1 MIPDKESD
9 IKPRF
14 HKSRSH
20 TQKHQEGDE
29 VSSGGISFMKQ
40 NVTICMHYYWK
51 GQVADVS
58 ILSIFCWK
66 KSIINDLC

>member
-29 VSSGGISFMKQ
+29 VSSGGNQ
-40 NVTICMHYYWK
+40 LVT
-51 GQVADVS
+51 
-58 ILSIFCWK
+58 
-66 KSIINDLC
+66 

>member
-29 VSSGGISFMKQ
+29 VSSGGNQLHEAKCDNMYALLLERAS
-40 NVTICMHYYWK
+40 
-51 GQVADVS
+51 S
-58 ILSIFCWK
+58 
-66 KSIINDLC
+66 